1 MRFRLRAEKIKEEVE
16 PFFIWPVWLRSR
28 NLIKNHYEVWS
39 VKFEGLDRLKR
50 AGTEK
55 AVPPHLYSS
64 VAFSTDM
71 NSICKLEL
79 QKDRNE
85 LMGCVTD

>member
-1 MRFRLRAEKIKEEVE
+1 M
-16 PFFIWPVWLRSR
+16 
-28 NLIKNHYEVWS
+28 
-39 VKFEGLDRLKR
+39 KFEGLDRLKR

-64 VAFSTDM
+64 VAFSTDV

-85 LMGCVTD
+85 VMGCVTN